1 MEGGERHEVEC
12 GVEGEAE
19 QMKKEDKKASLS
31 RLCFLVFKTL
41 VVETIFKKEI
51 RMKI

>member
-19 QMKKEDKKASLS
+19 QMKKEDEKASLGNNFQKGNKDENLIS
-31 RLCFLVFKTL
+31 
-41 VVETIFKKEI
+41 E
-51 RMKI
+51 